1 MFLRKTPRKK
11 DGKTHDYWSVVENKR
26 VACGR
31 VVQRHVL
38 YLGEINSTQAAVW
51 RKAIEVLDDDVGH
64 PRTMALFPEDRC
76 AGIAPDASIVQLRL
90 SDMRLCR
97 PRQWGAC
104 WLAGQLWQALQLD
117 RFWAD
122 HLPPSRKGT
131 RWDQVLQVLVS
142 YRLIA
147 PGSEWKLHRDWFGRS
162 AMADLLGADFGL
174 AESHK
179 LYACHDFL
187 LQHKDAL
194 FSHLTARWR
203 DLFNANFDVLLYDL
217 TSTYFEINAS
227 DVAGGDKRRHGYSR
241 DKRPDCP
248 QVVIALVV
256 TPDGLPLAYEV
267 LPGNTADCTTLR
279 MFLARIEQQYGRAR
293 RIWVMDRG
301 IPTEAVLAEMRAS
314 DPPVQYLVGTPK
326 GRLSRVEKQLLA
338 KPWQEA
344 RPGVSVKLLDEDG
357 ELYVFAESAAR
368 VSKERAMRRRQLKW
382 LWKRLRELA
391 AMEVPREEMLMKL
404 GAARARAP
412 TAWRLVDIEMDKE
425 SAMFIYALNR
435 LKLRRIRQREGRY
448 LLRTNLTENDPALL
462 WQYLHAARCCRT
474 GVQGPE
480 GRPGDTASLPSGS
493 TQGRSS
499 YLHCVFGLLPAD
511 HVAASPACPG
521 TWADRAECSREV
533 RSRSD
538 DRRSSADHRR
548 TRAAAHSLHPAGAG
562 TQAPD
567 PAAQAQFAAAATTAD
582 HLPHGFQTP
591 RVVQTFPTNPLIG
604 NGRETENTPIRED
617 GLTVLPL
624 TGLAATAPSIAAASE
639 HRSSAVVHAFQREH
653 PCPSTGACPGYVK
666 DHIHPLARLRGFASL
681 MHRFQPRSL

>member
-26 VACGR
+26 VAGGR

-38 YLGEINSTQAAVW
+38 YLGEINSSQAAEW
-51 RKAIEVLDDDVGH
+51 RRAIEVLDADTGR

-76 AGIAPDASIVQLRL
+76 VAAASDKSIVQLRL

-117 RFWAD
+117 TFWAD
-122 HLPPSRKGT
+122 RLPPSRKGT

-147 PGSEWKLHRDWFGRS
+147 PGSEWKLHRDWFGKS

-179 LYACHDFL
+179 LYACHDLL
-187 LQHKDAL
+187 LQHKEAL
-194 FSHLTARWR
+194 FSHLMARWR
-203 DLFNANFDVLLYDL
+203 DLFDANFDVLLYDL

-227 DVAGGDKRRHGYSR
+227 DVAEGDKRRHGYSR

-279 MFLARIEQQYGRAR
+279 LFLSRIEQQYGRAR
-293 RIWVMDRG
+293 RVWVMDRG
-301 IPTEAVLAEMRAS
+301 IPTEAVLAEMRGS

-326 GRLSRVEKQLLA
+326 GRLSRLEKRLLA
-338 KPWQEA
+338 MPWQQA
-344 RPGVSVKLLDEDG
+344 RAGVAVKLLAEDG
-357 ELYVFAESAAR
+357 ELYVFAESVER

-412 TAWRLVDIEMDKE
+412 TAWRLVDIAMGKE
-425 SAMFIYALNR
+425 SASFTYTLNR
-435 LKLRRIRQREGRY
+435 QKLRGIRRREGRY

-462 WQYLHAARCCRT
+462 WQYYTQLVAVEEAFKNLKGDLAIRPIFHQEERRVEAHIFVAFLAYCLQITLQRRLHALAPGLTAR
-474 GVQGPE
+474 
-480 GRPGDTASLPSGS
+480 
-493 TQGRSS
+493 
-499 YLHCVFGLLPAD
+499 
-511 HVAASPACPG
+511 
-521 TWADRAECSREV
+521 
-533 RSRSD
+533 
-538 DRRSSADHRR
+538 SA
-548 TRAAAHSLHPAGAG
+548 LEK
-562 TQAPD
+562 
-567 PAAQAQFAAAATTAD
+567 FAAVQMID
-582 HLPHGFQTP
+582 VHLPT
-591 RVVQTFPTNPLIG
+591 TD
-604 NGRETENTPIRED
+604 GRELL
-617 GLTVLPL
+617 LTRYTQPEPELRLLIQQLKLQLPPQPPPRI
-624 TGLAATAPSIAAASE
+624 ATATVP
-639 HRSSAVVHAFQREH
+639 RQR
-653 PCPSTGACPGYVK
+653 
-666 DHIHPLARLRGFASL
+666 L
-681 MHRFQPRSL
+681 